1 MECRAV
7 LRKSQTANSQREQI
21 MAQAGVPPPDHSPTA
36 LATQLSKQRRTV
48 DFDTFDIHMQ
58 QLISMLKEG
67 QIKVSPKYQR
77 QFRWQNARCSQ
88 FIESLMLGIP
98 IPSLFM
104 ATNADSTWEV
114 VDGVQRLSTII
125 KFAGDDELRK
135 SHGLNGRLVLSD
147 LQKLSDY
154 VDLGFNELP
163 ANLQLH
169 FWTRPVKVV
178 TLNDKSDSVVRYDLF
193 ERLNTGGVAL
203 SAQEIRDCVFQGD
216 FADKVEEWS
225 KTRWFRRA
233 VKLTPLQQRD
243 ATGEECVLR
252 FFAFRNKYKKFEH
265 SVTEFLNT
273 YMQES
278 SKVFDYVSAEAVFMK
293 TFKELARVFPE
304 GISRGKGRK
313 TTPLNFF
320 EGVSV
325 GASLAL
331 DRIPKLHTAGLDQW
345 LDSEE
350 LREYTT
356 GATNDKSAVRGR
368 IEFCRDRFLGKP
380 YVPRPTA

>member
-1 MECRAV
+1 
-7 LRKSQTANSQREQI
+7 
-21 MAQAGVPPPDHSPTA
+21 
-36 LATQLSKQRRTV
+36 
-48 DFDTFDIHMQ
+48 
-58 QLISMLKEG
+58 
-67 QIKVSPKYQR
+67 
-77 QFRWQNARCSQ
+77 
-88 FIESLMLGIP
+88 
-98 IPSLFM
+98 M

-125 KFAGDDELRK
+125 KFAGDDDLRK
-135 SHGLNGRLVLSD
+135 SHGLNGALILSD
-147 LQKLSDY
+147 LQKLSDF
-154 VDLGFNELP
+154 VGLRFDQLP
-163 ANLQLH
+163 PNLQLH
-169 FWTRPVKVV
+169 FWTRPVKVI

-216 FADKVEEWS
+216 FADRLEAWS
-225 KTRWFRRA
+225 KTTWFRRA

-243 ATGEECVLR
+243 ATAEECVLR
-252 FFAFRNKYKKFEH
+252 FFAFRNNYKSFEH

-278 SKVFDYVSAEAVFMK
+278 SKAFDYVSAEAVFVK
-293 TFKELARVFPE
+293 TFKELARVFPQ

-313 TTPLNFF
+313 TTPLNLF

-331 DRIPKLHTAGLDQW
+331 DKMPKLHTGGLDQW

-380 YVPRPTA
+380 YVPKPAA